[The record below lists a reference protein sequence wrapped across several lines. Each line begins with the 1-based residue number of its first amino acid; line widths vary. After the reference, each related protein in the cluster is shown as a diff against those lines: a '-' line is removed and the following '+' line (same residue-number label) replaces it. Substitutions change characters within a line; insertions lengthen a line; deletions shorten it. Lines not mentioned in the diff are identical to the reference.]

1 MEIVIEYV
9 LLENFLINLIVLKST
24 ALLVKEK
31 GKFFLLSSFLSAC
44 LTVALPSFYLSTIG
58 YFLVEIGVAILSVCL
73 SFKFSNIKKFLFIF
87 LCFFITLFVYGGACY
102 FFESLFGIQSI
113 LIVLGIVVSVF
124 VILRFI
130 LKKFNR
136 KVSIDKFCFDVEI
149 DAEHTKTYWK
159 GFLDSGN
166 MLFDPLTDSPVT
178 LVNFK
183 VFSSIF
189 KDIDLQDVIFRTEKL
204 KKIKFAHYINFNTL
218 GNDNKILVF
227 QVDKIVIN
235 GKSLE
240 KATLG
245 LSLKNFDKAFD
256 TDIILHNNIASLGI

>member
-1 MEIVIEYV
+1 M
-9 LLENFLINLIVLKST
+9 
-24 ALLVKEK
+24 
-31 GKFFLLSSFLSAC
+31 
-44 LTVALPSFYLSTIG
+44 
-58 YFLVEIGVAILSVCL
+58 
-73 SFKFSNIKKFLFIF
+73 
-87 LCFFITLFVYGGACY
+87 
-102 FFESLFGIQSI
+102 
-113 LIVLGIVVSVF
+113 
-124 VILRFI
+124 
-130 LKKFNR
+130 
-136 KVSIDKFCFDVEI
+136 SIDKFCFDVEI

-235 GKSLE
+235 GKKKK